1 MTGALATTNGRTS
14 RATAGPPRR
23 RLAGPALF
31 VGVGLLLLL
40 VAPAVLSPFRLD
52 LLGKYLCYAI
62 VAVGIGLAWGRGGML
77 TLGQGVFF
85 GLGGYAMGMHLKLRE
100 AGPGGLPD
108 FMVWSGV
115 ESLPALWRPFANP
128 VFALAMVVVL
138 PVTVAVLLGL
148 LVFRQRVRG
157 AYFAVLSQALAAAF
171 VILLVGQQ
179 GLTGGTNGLTNF
191 QMFYGLDLY
200 QPGDKRILYLVVVA
214 VLGVMFLLA
223 WQLSRSRFGQLLVA
237 VRDGEDRV
245 RFLGYEPAVVKTI
258 AFAVSAG
265 MAGIAGALFVP
276 MVGLLSPANLGIVA
290 SLELLIG
297 VAIGGRFSL
306 AGAVGGALL
315 VNYAKTIFSEESADN
330 WIYLQGAMFVVVMIW
345 APRGLAG
352 LAADARAAVA
362 HRRRR
367 TVPAAATATTPPG
380 TSVPDGS
387 VDRVGPA
394 DAPDPADVTEPLD
407 DPAAVERTG
416 PGVPAVAA
424 KRGEESA

>member
-1 MTGALATTNGRTS
+1 MTGAVATVPDGS
-14 RATAGPPRR
+14 AGPVRR

-31 VGVGLLLLL
+31 VAVGLLLVL

-214 VLGVMFLLA
+214 VLGAMFLLA

-330 WIYLQGAMFVVVMIW
+330 WVYLQGAMFVVVMLW

-352 LAADARAAVA
+352 LTADIRAAVR

-367 TVPAAATATTPPG
+367 PPRAVAAPVASGTAAAN
-380 TSVPDGS
+380 GS
-387 VDRVGPA
+387 GP
-394 DAPDPADVTEPLD
+394 V
-407 DPAAVERTG
+407 DPAALVER
-416 PGVPAVAA
+416 PAAGVPAVAA
-424 KRGEESA
+424 NRGEEPA

>member
-1 MTGALATTNGRTS
+1 MTAPG
-14 RATAGPPRR
+14 
-23 RLAGPALF
+23 AGPALF
-31 VGVGLLLLL
+31 VAVALLLLA
-40 VAPAVLSPFRLD
+40 APVLLSPFRLD
-52 LLGKYLCYAI
+52 LLGKYLCFAI
-62 VAVGIGLAWGRGGML
+62 VAVGIALAWGRGGML

-128 VFALAMVVVL
+128 AFTIAMVVLV
-138 PVTVAVLLGL
+138 PMTVAVLLGL

-191 QMFYGLDLY
+191 QFFFGLDLY
-200 QPGDKRILYLVVVA
+200 EPADKRLLYLVVVLA
-214 VLGVMFLLA
+214 LGVTFLIA
-223 WQLSRSRFGQLLVA
+223 WQLSHSRFGKLLVA
-237 VRDGEDRV
+237 IRDGEDRV
-245 RFLGYEPAVVKTI
+245 RFLGYDPAVVKTI
-258 AFAVSAG
+258 TFAVSAG
-265 MAGIAGALFVP
+265 MAGLAGALFVP

-290 SLELLIG
+290 SLELLVG

-315 VNYAKTIFSEESADN
+315 VNYAKTVFSEQSADN
-330 WIYLQGAMFVVVMIW
+330 WIYLQGAMFIAVMLW

-352 LAADARAAVA
+352 LLADGRAALT
-362 HRRRR
+362 RRR
-367 TVPAAATATTPPG
+367 TRSTVTADRPPPAPTAPPAA
-380 TSVPDGS
+380 
-387 VDRVGPA
+387 
-394 DAPDPADVTEPLD
+394 DPAPEPS
-407 DPAAVERTG
+407 E
-416 PGVPAVAA
+416 VA
-424 KRGEESA
+424 R

>member
-1 MTGALATTNGRTS
+1 MDVPRKGTGPG
-14 RATAGPPRR
+14 ATASRR
-23 RLAGPALF
+23 WRLAGPALF
-31 VGVGLLLLL
+31 TGAAVLLLL
-40 VAPAVLSPFRLD
+40 APAVLSPFRLD
-52 LLGKYLCYAI
+52 LLGKYLCFAI

-128 VFALAMVVVL
+128 VFALAMVVLL

-191 QMFYGLDLY
+191 QTFFGLDLY
-200 QPGDKRILYLVVVA
+200 QPGDKRILYLVVA
-214 VLGVMFLLA
+214 GVLGVVFLVA
-223 WQLSRSRFGQLLVA
+223 WQLARSRFGQLLVA

-245 RFLGYEPAVVKTI
+245 RFLGYDPAVVKTI

-297 VAIGGRFSL
+297 VAVGGRFSL

-315 VNYAKTIFSEESADN
+315 VNYAKTIFSEQSADN
-330 WIYLQGAMFVVVMIW
+330 WVYLQGAMFVVVMLW

-352 LAADARAAVA
+352 VFTDVRAALGHRWRPRPAPATTRRPTDSTPAADPPPAEAQREEVRA
-362 HRRRR
+362 
-367 TVPAAATATTPPG
+367 
-380 TSVPDGS
+380 
-387 VDRVGPA
+387 
-394 DAPDPADVTEPLD
+394 
-407 DPAAVERTG
+407 
-416 PGVPAVAA
+416 
-424 KRGEESA
+424 